1 MTEKIPGA
9 GCTGDGLGFDT
20 SLLNGSSTTRD
31 CQNVQDRAAT
41 AFSEFMLAQLRCASA
56 RTRLIVCEIDAI
68 GTALKGN
75 FITADDAV
83 AWLAELG
90 VNFTVPSSLEAA

>member
-1 MTEKIPGA
+1 
-9 GCTGDGLGFDT
+9 
-20 SLLNGSSTTRD
+20 
-31 CQNVQDRAAT
+31 
-41 AFSEFMLAQLRCASA
+41 MLAQLRCASA

-83 AWLAELG
+83 AWLAESG
-90 VNFTVPSSLEAA
+90 VNLTVPSSLEAA